1 LKRPLEVPAAPGD
14 VLVVGVVALA
24 FVLVEVELDEE
35 LPHAVRTMTASTAR
49 TTAVTVVRLLVLP
62 MV

>member
-1 LKRPLEVPAAPGD
+1 